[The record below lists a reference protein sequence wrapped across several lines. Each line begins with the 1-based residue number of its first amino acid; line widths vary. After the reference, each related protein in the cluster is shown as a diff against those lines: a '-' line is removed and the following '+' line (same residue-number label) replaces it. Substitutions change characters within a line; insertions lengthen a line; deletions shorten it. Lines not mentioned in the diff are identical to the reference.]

1 MKRRQRMTAVVVI
14 GWAALAAAAAADE
27 LHGSIQIKGSDTM
40 VNLCQAWAEAFMAKH
55 PKVTVA
61 VTGGGSGTGI
71 AASVG
76 GTCDLVASSRKMT
89 AKELGS
95 AASQG
100 TSPQEVISAL

>member
-1 MKRRQRMTAVVVI
+1 MKRWQRITAAVGI
-14 GWAALAAAAAADE
+14 GWAALAAAAAADD

-40 VNLCQAWAEAFMAKH
+40 VNLCQAWAEAFMARH
-55 PKVTVA
+55 PNVTVA

-71 AASVG
+71 AALLG
-76 GTCDLVASSRKMT
+76 GTCDLAASSRKMT

-100 TSPQEVISAL
+100 AAPQ